1 MATNAV
7 KYGALSEP
15 DGSIKL
21 EWKLDAG
28 HAHFGWRERGGPE
41 VAEPTVQ
48 GFGTRL
54 FGAALSPHGGTIQRR
69 FEREGLAYE
78 LLFPATESS

>member
-7 KYGALSEP
+7 KYGALSRP
-15 DGSIKL
+15 DGSVT
-21 EWKLDAG
+21 LDWTIESGKARLS
-28 HAHFGWRERGGPE
+28 WRERGGPE

-54 FGAALSPHGGTIQRR
+54 FGAALAPHGGTIERR
-69 FEREGLAYE
+69 FEREGLTYE
-78 LLFPATESS
+78 LLFPATGCD